1 MSKWRRLNSAFEG
14 QRRSTRNINKRMDKT
29 IDEKRSRID
38 FLTEKLNEASRAYY
52 TDGTEIITNY
62 EYDEMYDELLALEDE
77 TGYIRDDSPSV
88 NVGYET
94 AAGLPKIVHEKKM
107 LSLNKTKDREELK
120 AWLGDKEG
128 LLSWKLDG
136 LTVGLTYENG
146 RLVQGV
152 TRGNGVEGE
161 LITANVLACRNVP
174 KAIPHKGRTML
185 RGEAVI
191 KYSDF
196 EKINEAI
203 EDADAKYKNPRN
215 LCSGS
220 IRQLD
225 PKITAERSVNFYAFS
240 LTQSDGVEFLTRH
253 EKIEWVKEQGFDV
266 VDYVMVNSGNLDA
279 AIDKYEAEI
288 PDFDIPSDGLVL
300 TLDDVAYASTLG
312 ETAKFPK
319 DSIAFKW
326 RDQQAETVLRE
337 IEWSPSR
344 TGLLN
349 PVAIFDPVEL
359 EGTTVS
365 RASVHNI
372 NIMEDLELGIG
383 DTIQVYKANMIIPQL
398 AGNLTRSGN
407 IDIPAVCPVCGGPT
421 LIKDDEGTKTL
432 NCTNPD
438 CLAKHVKK
446 FSHFV
451 SRDALNI
458 EGLSESGLLKLI
470 GIGAL
475 RDFADLFR
483 LEEHKSAIIGM
494 EGFGAKSYDNLIES
508 AKKASHTT
516 PARLLYGLGV
526 PGIGVATSNLISR
539 YARNKWSD
547 IQSLDEETLTE
558 IDGVG
563 SVMARDYA
571 GFFADENNKEAVAD
585 LLGLLTIDE
594 SYEAAGTGLEGK
606 TFVITGSLE
615 HYANRK
621 DLKAGIE
628 AEGGKVAGSVS
639 AKTDYLITNDP
650 NSGSSKN
657 KKARELGVEI
667 ITEEQIMEM
676 LNK

>member
-1 MSKWRRLNSAFEG
+1 M
-14 QRRSTRNINKRMDKT
+14 T
-29 IDEKRSRID
+29 IEEKKNRID
-38 FLTEKLNEASRAYY
+38 LLTAKLNEASRAYY
-52 TDGTEIITNY
+52 TDGVEMMTNY
-62 EYDEMYDELLALEDE
+62 EYDAMYDELLALEDE
-77 TGYIRDDSPSV
+77 TGYIRDDSPSI

-94 AAGLPKIVHEKKM
+94 AAGLPKIVHETKM
-107 LSLNKTKDREELK
+107 LSLNKTKDRDELK
-120 AWLGDKEG
+120 TWLGDQKG

-136 LTVGLTYENG
+136 LTVGITYENG

-174 KAIPHKGRTML
+174 KVIPHKGRTVL

-191 KYSDF
+191 RYSDF

-203 EDADAKYKNPRN
+203 EDTDAKYKNPRN

-225 PKITAERSVNFYAFS
+225 PKVTAERSVNFYAFS
-240 LTQSDGVEFLTRH
+240 LMQCEGMSFGTRH
-253 EKIEWVKEQGFDV
+253 EQMDWMKSQGFEA
-266 VDYVMVNSGNLDA
+266 VDSVLVDKENLIDTIDEFEA
-279 AIDKYEAEI
+279 AISG
-288 PDFDIPSDGLVL
+288 FDIPSDGLVL
-300 TLDDVAYASTLG
+300 SMDDLAYAATLG

-383 DTIQVYKANMIIPQL
+383 DTIQVYKANMIIPQI

-407 IDIPAVCPVCGGPT
+407 IEIPDICPVCGGPT
-421 LIKDDEGTKTL
+421 RIKDEEGTRTL

-451 SRDALNI
+451 SRDAMNI

-475 RDFADLFR
+475 KDFADLFR
-483 LEEHKSAIIGM
+483 LEKYKNDIIGM
-494 EGFGAKSYDNLIES
+494 EGFGAKSYDNLIAS
-508 AKKASHTT
+508 AERASRTT

-526 PGIGVATSNLISR
+526 PGIGAATSNMISR
-539 YARNKWSD
+539 FCRTKWND
-547 IQSLDEETLTE
+547 IQNLDEEALLDV
-558 IDGVG
+558 DGVG

-571 GFFADENNKEAVAD
+571 GFFADEKNKADIAD
-585 LLGLLTIDE
+585 LLNVLLIDE
-594 SYEAAGTGLEGK
+594 SYEAAGTSLDGK

-621 DLKAGIE
+621 DLKAEIE

-650 NSGSSKN
+650 DSGSSKN
-657 KKARELGVEI
+657 KKARELGVEV
-667 ITEEQIMEM
+667 ITEEQVMEM

>member
-1 MSKWRRLNSAFEG
+1 MTTG
-14 QRRSTRNINKRMDKT
+14 
-29 IDEKRSRID
+29 EKRSRID
-38 FLTEKLNEASRAYY
+38 ELTARLNEASRAYY
-52 TDGTEIITNY
+52 TDGAEIITNY
-62 EYDEMYDELLALEDE
+62 EYDAMYDELLALEDE

-94 AAGLPKIVHEKKM
+94 AAGLPKIVHESKM
-107 LSLNKTKDREELK
+107 LSLNKTKDRDELK
-120 AWLGDKEG
+120 AWLGDQKG

-161 LITANVLACRNVP
+161 VITANVLACRNVP
-174 KAIPHKGRTML
+174 KTIPHKGRTVL

-191 KYSDF
+191 RYSDF
-196 EKINEAI
+196 ERINEAI

-225 PKITAERSVNFYAFS
+225 PKITAERNVSFYAFALIRAEGADLS
-240 LTQSDGVEFLTRH
+240 SRRDQM
-253 EKIEWVKEQGFDV
+253 EWMKQQGFDE
-266 VDYVMVNSGNLDA
+266 VDYVMVDAESLSG
-279 AIDKYEAEI
+279 AIDRYEKAI

-300 TLDDVAYASTLG
+300 TLDDLEYSATLG
-312 ETAKFPK
+312 ETAKYPK

-383 DTIQVYKANMIIPQL
+383 DTVQVYKANMIIPQL

-407 IDIPAVCPVCGGPT
+407 IEIPASCPVCGGPT
-421 LIKDDEGTKTL
+421 RVKDEEGTKTL
-432 NCTNPD
+432 HCTNPD

-470 GIGAL
+470 GIGAIKT
-475 RDFADLFR
+475 FPDLFR
-483 LEEHKSAIIGM
+483 LDRHEDEIVSM
-494 EGFGAKSYDNLIES
+494 EGFGKKSYDNLTES
-508 AKKASHTT
+508 AKRASHTT

-526 PGIGVATSNLISR
+526 PGIGVQNSNIICR
-539 YARNKWSD
+539 ACRNRWAE
-547 IQSLDEETLTE
+547 IQSLDEEALKD

-563 SVMARDYA
+563 DVMAKDYA
-571 GFFADENNKEAVAD
+571 AYFADEKNAAVTAE
-585 LLGLLTIDE
+585 LLGLLTLDE
-594 SYEAAGTGLEGK
+594 SFEAAGTSLEGK

-621 DLKAGIE
+621 DLKAEIE

-650 NSGSSKN
+650 DSGSSKN
-657 KKARELGVEI
+657 RTARELGVAI
-667 ITEEQIMEM
+667 ITEDEAVAMIRG
-676 LNK
+676 N

>member
-1 MSKWRRLNSAFEG
+1 MTFE
-14 QRRSTRNINKRMDKT
+14 
-29 IDEKRSRID
+29 EKKKRID
-38 FLTEKLNEASRAYY
+38 WLSDKLNEASRAYY
-52 TDGTEIITNY
+52 ADGIEIITNF
-62 EYDEMYDELLALEDE
+62 EYDEMYDELLALEAE
-77 TGYIRDDSPSV
+77 TGYIREDSPSI

-94 AAGLPKIVHEKKM
+94 AAGLPKIVHEIKM
-107 LSLNKTKDREELK
+107 LSLNKTKDRDELRE
-120 AWLGDKEG
+120 WLGDQTG

-161 LITANVLACRNVP
+161 LITANTMACENIP
-174 KAIPHKGRTML
+174 KTIPHKGRVIV

-191 KYSDF
+191 RYSDF

-203 EDADAKYKNPRN
+203 DDTDAKYKNPRN

-225 PKITAERSVNFYAFS
+225 PKVTAERNVRFYAFT
-240 LTQSDGVEFLTRH
+240 LTLSEGVEMNSRRD
-253 EKIEWVKEQGFDV
+253 KMEWMRSQGFDV
-266 VDYVMVNSGNLDA
+266 VDYVMVDRNNLLEE
-279 AIDKYEAEI
+279 IDKYEAAI

-300 TLDDVAYASTLG
+300 TLEDSQYAKTLG
-312 ETAKFPK
+312 ETAKYPK

-326 RDQQAETVLRE
+326 RDQNAETVLRE

-383 DTIQVYKANMIIPQL
+383 DTVRVYKANMIIPQL
-398 AGNLTRSGN
+398 SDNLTRSGKVE
-407 IDIPAVCPVCGGPT
+407 IPEFCPVCGGPT
-421 LIKDDEGTKTL
+421 RIRDDEGTKTL
-432 NCTNPD
+432 ICTNPD
-438 CLAKHVKK
+438 CLAKHVKS
-446 FSHFV
+446 FEHFV

-470 GIGAL
+470 GIGAI
-475 RDFADLFR
+475 RRFPDLFR
-483 LEEHKSAIIGM
+483 LSDYRDEIVSL
-494 EGFGAKSYDNLIES
+494 EGFGEKSYDNLVAS
-508 AKKASHTT
+508 AERASHTT

-526 PGIGVATSNLISR
+526 PGIGVATSGVISR
-539 YARNKWSD
+539 ACRNKWNE
-547 IQSLDEETLTE
+547 IQNLDEDGLKD

-563 SVMARDYA
+563 SVMASDYTA
-571 GFFADENNKEAVAD
+571 FFADEENKAMISE
-585 LLGLLTIDE
+585 LLTLLDLDE
-594 SYEAAGTGLEGK
+594 SYEAAGTRVEGK

-615 HYANRK
+615 HYSNRK
-621 DLKAGIE
+621 ELQAEII
-628 AEGGKVAGSVS
+628 AEGGKTTGTVS
-639 AKTDYLITNDP
+639 EKTDYLITNNP
-650 NSGSSKN
+650 GSGSAKN
-657 KKARELGVEI
+657 RAARELGIEI
-667 ITEEQIMEM
+667 ITEDQVREM
-676 LNK
+676 LGLTD

>member
-1 MSKWRRLNSAFEG
+1 MH
-14 QRRSTRNINKRMDKT
+14 
-29 IDEKRSRID
+29 DEKRKKID
-38 FLTEKLNEASRAYY
+38 QLVERLNEASRAYY
-52 TDGTEIITNY
+52 TDGAEIITNY

-94 AAGLPKIVHEKKM
+94 SAGLPKVEHEVKM
-107 LSLNKTKDREELK
+107 LSLNKTKDRDELA
-120 AWLGDKEG
+120 AWLGEQKG

-152 TRGNGVEGE
+152 TRGNGTQGE
-161 LITANVLACRNVP
+161 LITANVLQIGNVP
-174 KAIPHKGRTML
+174 KSIPHKGRVML

-196 EKINEAI
+196 EKINASI
-203 EDADAKYKNPRN
+203 DDADAKYKNPRN

-225 PKITAERSVNFYAFS
+225 PKVTAERSVRFYAFA
-240 LTQSDGVEFLTRH
+240 LTQSEGIEFAKRSEQT
-253 EKIEWVKEQGFDV
+253 EWLSEQGFETV
-266 VDYVMVNSGNLDA
+266 AYEMVDRNNLSA
-279 AIDKYEAEI
+279 AIDKYEAAI
-288 PDFDIPSDGLVL
+288 ADFDIPSDGLVL
-300 TLDDVAYASTLG
+300 TLDDLAYAAGLG
-312 ETAKFPK
+312 QTAKFPR

-372 NIMEDLELGIG
+372 NIMEDLALGIG
-383 DTIQVYKANMIIPQL
+383 DRIRVYKANMIIPQL
-398 AGNLTRSGN
+398 SDNLTRSGLLE
-407 IDIPAVCPVCGGPT
+407 IPAVCPVCGGSAE
-421 LIKDDEGTKTL
+421 IKDEEGTKTL
-432 NCTNPD
+432 HCVNPD
-438 CLAKHVKK
+438 CPAKQVKK
-446 FSHFV
+446 FEHFV

-458 EGLSESGLLKLI
+458 EGLSESGILKLI
-470 GIGAL
+470 GIGAISEY
-475 RDFADLFR
+475 ADLFR
-483 LEEHKSAIIGM
+483 LKAHREAIVGL
-494 EGFGAKSYDNLIES
+494 EGFGGKSFENLAIS
-508 AKKASHTT
+508 AEKASQTT
-516 PARLLYGLGV
+516 PSRLLYGLGV
-526 PGIGVATSNLISR
+526 PGIGTANANAI
-539 YARNKWSD
+539 ARACRNNWAEM
-547 IQSLDEETLTE
+547 QGLDEESLKM

-563 SVMARDYA
+563 DVMASDYVA
-571 GFFADENNKEAVAD
+571 FFADEMNKKAVED
-585 LLGLLTIDE
+585 LLSVLTLDE
-594 SYEAAGTGLEGK
+594 SFEEAGDALAGRV
-606 TFVITGSLE
+606 FVITGSLE
-615 HYANRK
+615 HYENRK
-621 DLKAGIE
+621 ELKSAIE

-657 KKARELGVEI
+657 KAARELGVSI
-667 ITEEQIMEM
+667 ITEAEIMEM
-676 LNK
+676 LS